1 MLAENLIIATIMVVL
16 TAFVHLMGLTVL
28 IRIMRLSRA
37 PEHVQTSALSSSAM
51 IMLVIVGIFAV
62 HTVEVW
68 LYAALY
74 YELKLFGTFEA
85 CLYFSTSVFTTVG
98 FGDLV
103 VGPRWRLLTAIES
116 ANGFLLLGWSTAF
129 LISLTARMRALEHKW
144 LESGDNDDGK

>member
-1 MLAENLIIATIMVVL
+1 MLAQNLVIASVMVAL
-16 TAFVHLMGLTVL
+16 TSLIHLMGLTVL
-28 IRIMRLSRA
+28 IWIMRVTGA
-37 PEHVQTSALSSSAM
+37 PEHAKSSVLSSSAT
-51 IMLVIVGIFAV
+51 IMLVILGLFGI
-62 HTVEVW
+62 HTLEVW

-74 YELKLFGTFEA
+74 YELDLFGTFEA

-129 LISLTARMRALEHKW
+129 LISLSARMRALEHKW
-144 LESGDNDDGK
+144 LEGGEE